1 MGLARSARVT
11 ALVLPLVALGAAP
24 AGAKPE
30 MGLALSANEGVMVS
44 RVVQNV
50 ASGNVDTTIMDYLAV
65 SGSLSTGPLVLGIDV
80 DGAFALFGRLDVFAG
95 GFVGGQ
101 LRSARTLFQITA
113 EGGGHLVANAGQDSS
128 HNSDV
133 KQVTLPYLGGR
144 LRVGHGLRTR
154 KGTMFLGASAFVR
167 EDVKRERVTASIAP
181 TCAFLDFECQPQGV
195 STLLDVGGTTV
206 GLAFDFTWWS
216 AGWFRPPAGASD

>member
-1 MGLARSARVT
+1 
-11 ALVLPLVALGAAP
+11 VALGAAP
-24 AGAKPE
+24 ARAKPE

-80 DGAFALFGRLDVFAG
+80 DGAFALFGRLDAFAG
-95 GFVGGQ
+95 GFLGAE

-113 EGGGHLVANAGQDSS
+113 EGGGHLVANA
-128 HNSDV
+128 
-133 KQVTLPYLGGR
+133 
-144 LRVGHGLRTR
+144 GLRTR

-195 STLLDVGGTTV
+195 STPLDVGGMTIA
-206 GLAFDFTWWS
+206 LAFDFTWWS
-216 AGWFRPPAGASD
+216 AGWFRPPEGASD